1 MEAVYILEYIVVSL
15 IFIVLV
21 PLLLSLRMI
30 KMEISLG
37 HMVSDIALR
46 GKWNTSVQVTLLG
59 GSFIYSAFL
68 FPLSSFPDSNQMLL

>member
-1 MEAVYILEYIVVSL
+1 MHSVQVEEFNGSSEYIVVSL

-46 GKWNTSVQVTLLG
+46 GK
-59 GSFIYSAFL
+59 
-68 FPLSSFPDSNQMLL
+68 